1 MLSTVS
7 WPFFLLAS
15 EEAKGPNQSPSA
27 FILRL
32 VCGRVLNSGL
42 KVAAKLSRMKT
53 SYNYLRL
60 VKLHCQEGMPWL
72 NK

>member
-27 FILRL
+27 FSILRL
-32 VCGRVLNSGL
+32 VSGRVLNSGL

-53 SYNYLRL
+53 SLFEIGQTSLSGR
-60 VKLHCQEGMPWL
+60 VPWL